1 MLSFHHSKGR
11 FSCRA
16 VGVMID
22 RERLLMH
29 RDVRDDFWALP
40 GGRIEF
46 GEPASATLKRE
57 LEEELGVTAEV
68 GRLLWV
74 VENFFTFRG
83 TEFHEISFYFYVSLP
98 EDAHIKAHTEPFE
111 GDENGDPIIFE
122 WHPIDD
128 LESSALH
135 PSFLR
140 KAVSQLPQETQYI
153 THRDEEENEV

>member
-1 MLSFHHSKGR
+1 MLSFEHSRGQ

-16 VGVMID
+16 AGVIID

-29 RDVRDDFWALP
+29 RDERDDFWALP

-46 GEPASATLKRE
+46 GESASVTLARE
-57 LEEELGVTAEV
+57 LDEELGVMAEV

-83 TEFHEISFYFYVSLP
+83 MKFHEISFYFHVSLP
-98 EDAHIKAHTEPFE
+98 EDSPVRVHNEPFP
-111 GDENGDPIIFE
+111 GDENGLPIIFE
-122 WHPIDD
+122 WYPIDK
-128 LESSALH
+128 LESVALH

-140 KAVSQLPQETQYI
+140 KAVSQLPLETQYI
-153 THRDEEENEV
+153 VHRDEGKS

>member
-1 MLSFHHSKGR
+1 
-11 FSCRA
+11 
-16 VGVMID
+16 VGVIID

-46 GEPASATLKRE
+46 GESAGATLARE

-83 TEFHEISFYFYVSLP
+83 VEFHEISFYFHVSLP
-98 EDAHIKAHTEPFE
+98 EDSMVKAHSEPFE
-111 GDENGDPIIFE
+111 GDENGVPLVFE
-122 WHPIDD
+122 WYRIDE
-128 LESSALH
+128 LESTALH

-140 KAVSQLPQETQYI
+140 KAVAQLPQETQYVV
-153 THRDEEENEV
+153 HRDESKE